1 MTFRRRAAVLAAGG
15 AGALLLVIGSPVTA
29 SAAPTYTTANVTLN
43 IRSGPST
50 GYSIVG
56 TLPASSKVLLYC
68 QTPGT
73 TVTGTYGTSNI
84 WDNISSGE
92 YISDAYVNTGSDG
105 YVTSRCG

>member
-1 MTFRRRAAVLAAGG
+1 MTFRRRASVLLAGV
-15 AGALLLVIGSPVTA
+15 AGALLMVMGSPVTA
-29 SAAPTYTTANVTLN
+29 SAAQTYTTANVRLN
-43 IRSGPST
+43 IRSGPGT

-56 TLPASSKVLLYC
+56 NLPASSKVLIYC

-92 YISDAYVNTGSDG
+92 FIADAYVNTGSDG
-105 YVTSRCG
+105 YVASRCA